1 MNLNTS
7 ILKYIEDV
15 KSGSFTVE
23 EFITATLQRIKDV
36 DEDVHA
42 YLSLNNSAINDAKL
56 IDQKISSGGK
66 IGQCYGFP
74 ISIKDNICITGT
86 KTTCASKILE
96 NFVAPYTS
104 TVVNRLQNE
113 DAVITGKTNLDEFA
127 MGLTTEFSAFG
138 PTKNPWNL
146 DYVPGGSSGGSAASV
161 AANECLASLGSDT
174 GGSVRNPASFCSVV
188 GLKPTYGLISRYGLI
203 SYANSIEQIGP
214 MTKTVKDSAFMLN
227 IIAGKDAND
236 DTTIDN
242 NKVNYLE
249 NIEDGIEGKKIG
261 IIKEM
266 TTSEGLSSEVST
278 ATKDAIGDFE
288 SLGAWCEEVTLPT
301 IPYTVAAYYTIT
313 STEAGSNLARYDNIR
328 YGYELESEGYE
339 YNSYISKSRTK
350 FGPEVTRRIILG
362 GFVPSA
368 GHAGKYFL
376 KALKVKSK
384 LISEINKAFEK
395 FDYLIAPTAP
405 VQPFKFGEKIDDP
418 ITLMLLDYNTVTANL
433 TGKPAISVPYRVI
446 NGLPIGMQIMANS
459 LEEKSLLQSAYALE
473 SKTKTPRGSIMTKI
487 GLEIHCQLTKLESK
501 LFCSCKA
508 NYREFEPNHN
518 ICPVCMGL
526 PGSLPR
532 LNQKAV
538 ESATSIAMALSCE
551 TPEKIA
557 FFRKNYFYPDL
568 PKKLSD
574 YSTKCLW
581 RHEYWRRRI
590 CQC

>member
-1 MNLNTS
+1 MDLNTS
-7 ILKYIEDV
+7 ILQYIEDV

-23 EFITATLQRIKDV
+23 EFITETFQRITNIDDK
-36 DEDVHA
+36 VHA
-42 YLSLNNSAINDAKL
+42 YLSLNDSALNDAKL
-56 IDQKISSGGK
+56 VDKKISSGDKVGK
-66 IGQCYGFP
+66 CYGFP

-227 IIAGKDAND
+227 VIAGQDVND
-236 DTTIDN
+236 DTTIN
-242 NKVNYLE
+242 NNNVNYLE

-266 TTSEGLSSEVST
+266 TSSDGLSSEVST
-278 ATKDAIGDFE
+278 ATKDAIRDFE
-288 SLGAWCEEVTLPT
+288 SLGASCEQVTLPT

-384 LISEINKAFEK
+384 LTSEINNAFEK
-395 FDYLIAPTAP
+395 FDYLISPTAP
-405 VQPFKFGEKIDDP
+405 VQPFQFGEKIDDP
-418 ITLMLLDYNTVTANL
+418 VTLMLLDYNTVTANL

-459 LEEKSLLQSAYALE
+459 LEEKSLLQSAHALE
-473 SKTKTPRGSIMTKI
+473 SKT
-487 GLEIHCQLTKLESK
+487 
-501 LFCSCKA
+501 
-508 NYREFEPNHN
+508 N
-518 ICPVCMGL
+518 I
-526 PGSLPR
+526 
-532 LNQKAV
+532 
-538 ESATSIAMALSCE
+538 
-551 TPEKIA
+551 PEV
-557 FFRKNYFYPDL
+557 PL
-568 PKKLSD
+568 
-574 YSTKCLW
+574 
-581 RHEYWRRRI
+581 
-590 CQC
+590 